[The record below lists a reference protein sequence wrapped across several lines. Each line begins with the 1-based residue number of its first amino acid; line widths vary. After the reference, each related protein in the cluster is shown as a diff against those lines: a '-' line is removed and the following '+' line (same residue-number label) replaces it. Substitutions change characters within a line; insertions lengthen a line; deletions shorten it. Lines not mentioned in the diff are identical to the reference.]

1 MNVMLNN
8 LALASVVPGH
18 HNLTYHLIVI
28 VIAAIAAF
36 IPRYFPMH
44 FFTNRKIPEWF
55 DEWMKYVPVALFTAL
70 VVKGIFVDSKYH
82 LVAQHVAWLGNMTVI
97 GNASYIV
104 AAVIVMLVAYW
115 TRSMASSVLIG
126 LIIVWL
132 LSLI

>member
-8 LALASVVPGH
+8 LTVATVVPGH
-18 HNLTYHLIVI
+18 HNLVYHLIVI
-28 VIAAIAAF
+28 LIAAMAAF
-36 IPRYFPMH
+36 LPRYFPMH

-70 VVKGIFVDSKYH
+70 VVKGIFVDSKYN
-82 LVAQHVAWLGNMTVI
+82 LITGHVSWLGHMLVY
-97 GNASYIV
+97 GHSSYLV
-104 AAVIVMLVAYW
+104 AAVVVMLVAYW

-132 LSLI
+132 MSLI